1 MSHPVTTLK
10 SIMKIALIVFL
21 AMTMISLPQNTRG
34 IEEGTLP
41 TGIDSSTVGTLLKFF
56 EMDYVFPT

>member
-10 SIMKIALIVFL
+10 SIMKITLIVFL
-21 AMTMISLPQNTRG
+21 AMIMISLPQNTRG